1 MNHLPITDA
10 FSQTRSN
17 AYAPTQQPL
26 QFNGAYPHMQQADV
40 SPYASVPYSAIPSQP
55 AKKGYRGAVLLL
67 AILVS
72 LLLLAGTGTY
82 ILIKAA
88 NTTKAVRHVHTPSGK
103 LITASA
109 SAILANAQ
117 MGSDIDR
124 NLMPTH
130 TTTTFMANQKM
141 YITFTIQSGGKD
153 GSIEAKW
160 YANGQLVSSTRLRHN
175 HANTRGVFSSTY
187 ITAVPN
193 GAVELYWC
201 TQSDCSDAQLA
212 QVIRFAVNSASIA
225 QQGQVFLLP
234 SRESIAVISSQIL
247 LRQV

>member
-1 MNHLPITDA
+1 MNHFPTTDA
-10 FSQTRSN
+10 FSQTRSS
-17 AYAPTQQPL
+17 AYPPMQQSL
-26 QFNGAYPHMQQADV
+26 QFNDAYPRVQQLDV
-40 SPYASVPYSAIPSQP
+40 SPYASAPYSAIPSQP
-55 AKKGYRGAVLLL
+55 AKEEYRGAVLLL

-88 NTTKAVRHVHTPSGK
+88 NTTKAVRHIRTPSGK
-103 LITASA
+103 VITASA
-109 SAILANAQ
+109 SAILANVQ
-117 MGSDIDR
+117 MSSDIDS

-130 TTTTFMANQKM
+130 ITTTFIANQKM
-141 YITFTIQSGGKD
+141 YITFTIHSARQD

-160 YANGQLVSSTRLRHN
+160 YANGQPVSSTRLRHS

-201 TQSDCSDAQLA
+201 TQPDCSDAQLA
-212 QVIRFAVNSASIA
+212 QVVRFTVNAASVA
-225 QQGQVFLLP
+225 PTGP
-234 SRESIAVISSQIL
+234 SISL
-247 LRQV
+247 ALY